1 MDQSNQF
8 SAIVKRV
15 LQEYADYHLGTQT
28 LQAEVVFDD
37 ERGHYLVGEMGW
49 DGDHR
54 VDAIYIHVDL
64 VGDMVWLQRNR
75 TDIRIAE
82 EMVKAGIPRNHI
94 VLGFKPPYV
103 RPDTDYAVA

>member
-1 MDQSNQF
+1 
-8 SAIVKRV
+8 
-15 LQEYADYHLGTQT
+15 LQDYADYHLGTPPLQT
-28 LQAEVVFDD
+28 EVVFDD

-49 DGDHR
+49 DGDRR

-64 VGDMVWLQRNR
+64 IGDMVWLQRNR

-82 EMVKAGIPRNHI
+82 EMVNAGIPRDHI
-94 VLGFKPPYV
+94 VLGFKPPSV